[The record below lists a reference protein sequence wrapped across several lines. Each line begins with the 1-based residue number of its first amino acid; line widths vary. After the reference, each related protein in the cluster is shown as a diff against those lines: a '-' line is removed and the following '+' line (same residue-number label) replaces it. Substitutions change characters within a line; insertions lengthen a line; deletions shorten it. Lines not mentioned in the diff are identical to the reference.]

1 MSNVL
6 LSAHDV
12 TIRQGRRLL
21 LDSVSF
27 ELLEGEITTLIG
39 PNGAGKTTLVR
50 AMIGVQALSSG
61 RIEKR
66 VGLRIGYTP
75 QKLQLEQL
83 MPMPVARFLTLAGKV
98 PAERLAKALDQ
109 THSASLIGAQMRD
122 LSGGEIQ
129 RVLLARALLRD
140 PHLLILD
147 EPTQGLDQP
156 GEARFYELLAEIRAL
171 NKVAVFMVSHD
182 LHVVMA
188 KADKVICLNQ
198 HICCSGAPAAIS
210 VDPAY
215 KALFGDRATLAV
227 YQHHHDHSHDHGQ
240 DHNHDHESP

>member
-1 MSNVL
+1 MTDILV
-6 LSAHDV
+6 SAHNV
-12 TIRQGRRLL
+12 TVQQGRRKL

-27 ELLEGEITTLIG
+27 ELMAGEIVTLIG
-39 PNGAGKTTLVR
+39 PNGAGKTTLIK
-50 AMIGVQALSSG
+50 AMIGALPLNAG

-66 VGLRIGYTP
+66 PGLRLGYTP
-75 QKLQLEQL
+75 QKLQLEQM
-83 MPMPVARFLTLAGKV
+83 MPMPVSRFLALAGKV
-98 PAERLAKALDQ
+98 PQARRDAVLEQ
-109 THSASLIGAQMRD
+109 THAASLVQAQLRD
-122 LSGGEIQ
+122 LSGGEMQ

-156 GEARFYELLAEIRAL
+156 GEARFYELLAEIRAQSDI
-171 NKVAVFMVSHD
+171 AVFMVSHD

-188 KADKVICLNQ
+188 QADRVICLNQ

-215 KALFGDRATLAV
+215 KALFGDRAALAV
-227 YQHHHDHSHDHGQ
+227 YQHHHDHSHDHG
-240 DHNHDHESP
+240 HNHSHDHESH